1 MKFICPKCKQK
12 FTKTDNPLICPSG
25 HSFDQS
31 REGYVNLLLSQGAG
45 VHGDNKEML
54 ISRRYFLDT
63 GAYLPLAER
72 ISALANEHTPIGG
85 YLLDTGCGEGYYT
98 NIIKN
103 ALGEKREVYAFD
115 ISKDAV
121 RMTAKRNKS
130 LLTAVAS
137 SYDMPFLCEEFDT
150 VVNIFSPLAENEVK
164 RVLRRGGRFIM
175 AIPNKRHLFGLKSAI
190 YDSPY
195 ENEVADTALD
205 GFALIH
211 TEKISY
217 EAEFTSR
224 EDISA
229 LFMMTPYAY
238 RTGKAE
244 RERAFALNYVKTE
257 IEFIVLVYERL

>member
-12 FTKTDNPLICPSG
+12 FTNSGNSLRCPAG
-25 HSFDQS
+25 HSFDKS

-54 ISRRYFLDT
+54 LARRSFLDT
-63 GAYLPLAER
+63 GAYMPLARR
-72 ISALANEHTPIGG
+72 ISELADESTPIGG
-85 YLLDTGCGEGYYT
+85 CLLDAGCGEGYYT
-98 NIIKN
+98 SIIKD
-103 ALGEKREVYAFD
+103 ALGDGREVYAFD

-121 RMTAKRNKS
+121 RMTAKRKRS
-130 LLTAVAS
+130 LHTAVAS
-137 SYDMPFLCEEFDT
+137 SYDMPFSDGEFDT

-164 RVLRRGGRFIM
+164 RVLRNGGKFIM

-195 ENEVADTALD
+195 ENEVSDTALD
-205 GFALIH
+205 GFTLIH
-211 TEKISY
+211 TEQLSY
-217 EAEFTSR
+217 EAEFERS

-238 RTGKAE
+238 RTGRAE
-244 RERAFALNYVKTE
+244 RERALSLSYIKTE
-257 IEFIVLVYERL
+257 IEFIILVYERI